1 MWRATAVVRAEAAQ
15 TVRGR
20 DARSHEG
27 RRGTWAPVA
36 DLRPGWALGP
46 VKERGRVV
54 LILIG
59 EEVTFN

>member
-1 MWRATAVVRAEAAQ
+1 MRAEAAW

-20 DARSHEG
+20 DAGSHEG
-27 RRGTWAPVA
+27 RRGTWPPVA
-36 DLRPGWALGP
+36 DPRPGWALGP

-59 EEVTFN
+59 EEVTSN